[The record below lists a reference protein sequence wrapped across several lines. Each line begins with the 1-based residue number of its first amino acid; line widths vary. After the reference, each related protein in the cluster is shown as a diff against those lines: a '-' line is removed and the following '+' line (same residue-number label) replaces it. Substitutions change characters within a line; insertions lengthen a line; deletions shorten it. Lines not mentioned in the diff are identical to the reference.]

1 MRLLQI
7 SGVWVA
13 LGMGVGAGEVPATL
27 FLTWEG
33 DPRTTM
39 TAQWMRGPGLGR
51 PAEAGKPETIQWRKA
66 GAGDWSTLG
75 TKTNAFPDP
84 KPWRK
89 RQIQQSQLQ
98 NKKAVFPHPTK
109 VKESAWQL
117 VKGTWE
123 GLEPGQKYEFKIGNS
138 PTWKFRTAP
147 AQLEPGL
154 TFAAGGDSDVTPA
167 AEEILRAAARRNP
180 LFLHMGGD
188 LAYSDGEDVGHE
200 MAFWKMYHRA
210 AQTQEGRLIPFVA
223 GIGNHEVKGGY
234 WKPGKSFEQMK
245 ELAPFYFALFGN
257 IHRTEDPVA
266 LDCGDYLSLII
277 LDSEH
282 VTPMERQT
290 GWLEKNLESRKG
302 VPWVFASWHVAAY
315 PSARGWDSQPM
326 SGYAR
331 ENWIPL
337 IEKSQAAGV
346 FNHHDHDLQRVETE
360 GKGGRKIMVFGN
372 GAIGVD
378 LRRPRCEE
386 SARLAKFRAMEHHI
400 YVVSLNE
407 AKATVTAIGR
417 QGQELDRTE
426 IQAASLKTQ

>member
-1 MRLLQI
+1 MRWLQI
-7 SGVWVA
+7 GGVWVA
-13 LGMGVGAGEVPATL
+13 LGMAVWAGEVPTTL
-27 FLTWEG
+27 FLSWEG

-39 TAQWMRGPGLGR
+39 TAQWMRGPGLGEH
-51 PAEAGKPETIQWRKA
+51 PAVDKPETIQWRKA
-66 GAGDWSTLG
+66 GANDWSTLV

-84 KPWRK
+84 KLWRK
-89 RQIQQSQLQ
+89 RQIERSRMQ

-109 VKESAWQL
+109 VKESAWLL

-123 GLEPGQKYEFKIGNS
+123 GLEPGQEYEFKTGNS
-138 PTWKFRTAP
+138 RVWKFRTAP
-147 AQLEPGL
+147 TQLQPGL
-154 TFAAGGDSDVTPA
+154 IFAAGGDSDVTEE
-167 AEEILRAAARRNP
+167 AEEIFGAAAGQNP
-180 LFLHMGGD
+180 LFIHVGGD
-188 LAYSDGEDVGHE
+188 LAYSDGGDVAHE
-200 MAFWKMYHRA
+200 MAFWKMYHRS
-210 AQTQEGRLIPFVA
+210 AQTKEGRLIPFVA
-223 GIGNHEVKGGY
+223 GIGNHEVQGGY
-234 WKPGKSFEQMK
+234 WKPGKSFEEMK
-245 ELAPFYFALFGN
+245 EKAPFYYALFGGLY
-257 IHRTEDPVA
+257 RAEEPVA
-266 LDCGDYLSLII
+266 LDFGDYLSLLM
-277 LDSEH
+277 LDTGH

-290 GWLEKNLESRKG
+290 GWLERNLESRKN
-302 VPWVFASWHVAAY
+302 VPWLFASWHVAAY

-400 YVVSLNE
+400 YMVSLT
-407 AKATVTAIGR
+407 ADKAVVTAIGM
-417 QGQELDRTE
+417 GGKELDRTE